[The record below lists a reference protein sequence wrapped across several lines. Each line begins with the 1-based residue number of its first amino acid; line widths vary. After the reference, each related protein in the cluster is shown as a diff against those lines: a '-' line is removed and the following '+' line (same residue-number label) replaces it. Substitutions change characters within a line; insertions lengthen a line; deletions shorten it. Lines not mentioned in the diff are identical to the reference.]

1 LASIT
6 MSYLICSV
14 GLIVLI
20 LVMPYFFSIERD
32 STAEQMAIRELTEI
46 SDYTSNTLE
55 NLYFLAS
62 STNSATLTVSKDMIY
77 LPLTVQ
83 DSFYTLSITSD
94 GENAT
99 KVTAILNGKSIAGE
113 SWLIPGLKLTDD
125 VSIDISRQS
134 VTAYCQRNSTGFHV
148 WLGGS

>member
-1 LASIT
+1 MAAPA
-6 MSYLICSV
+6 MSYIICSM

-20 LVMPYFFSIERD
+20 LVMPYFFSVERQ
-32 STAEQMAIRELTEI
+32 STADEMATRELTEI

-62 STNSATLTVSKDMIY
+62 STNTATLTVSKDLIY
-77 LPLTVQ
+77 LPVTVQ

-99 KVTAILNGKSIAGE
+99 KVTAVLNGKAIAGE
-113 SWLIPGLKLTDD
+113 SWLIPGLKLADD
-125 VSIDISRQS
+125 VSIDVSSQS
-134 VTAYCQRNSTGFHV
+134 VAAYCQKDSTGFHV
-148 WLGGS
+148 SLGGI